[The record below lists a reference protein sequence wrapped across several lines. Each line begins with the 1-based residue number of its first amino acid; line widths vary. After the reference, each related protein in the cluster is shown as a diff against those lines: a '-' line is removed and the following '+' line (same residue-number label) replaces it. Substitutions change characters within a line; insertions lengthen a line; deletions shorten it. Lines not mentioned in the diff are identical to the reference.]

1 MNIFE
6 PHFKFKLRKYWLDR
20 FPAKPYIPD
29 GYPQNQTVIVN
40 GNVTFECPVLED
52 MGTHITW
59 AKHAIRIDDSTD
71 SNSTAYLKSVPLEV
85 FFCCIF
91 QMEVMGFHVDIIK
104 NVVSTIS

>member
-52 MGTHITW
+52 IGTHITW
-59 AKHAIRIDDSTD
+59 AKHAIRNDGSTD
-71 SNSTAYLKSVPLEV
+71 SNSTTYLKSVPLEV

-91 QMEVMGFHVDIIK
+91 QMKVMGLSRRYH
-104 NVVSTIS
+104 